1 MRTVA
6 ELSEEERR
14 VASLIRSVDQS
25 LANPNTSLGE
35 GLRLASWMKQLE
47 AYLEG
52 IRFALGERV
61 GSYVPEGPS
70 SGEGNERNQ

>member
-1 MRTVA
+1 MRTAA

-35 GLRLASWMKQLE
+35 ALRLASWMKQLE
-47 AYLEG
+47 GYLEG
-52 IRFALGERV
+52 IRFALGEKV
-61 GSYVPEGPS
+61 KSYVPEGPS

>member
-1 MRTVA
+1 VRTVA

-14 VASLIRSVDQS
+14 IASLIRSAGQS
-25 LANPNTSLGE
+25 LANPHTSLGE
-35 GLRLASWMKQLE
+35 GLRLANWMKQLE

-52 IRFALGERV
+52 IRFALGEKTR
-61 GSYVPEGPS
+61 SYVPEGPS